1 MRRRRLLTPRGTGA
15 LIAALGCVIAAN
27 ILGARILLY
36 LGVLL
41 AALTLFAALAVR
53 LPRRSGTVTRQI
65 STDLLTVSETSR
77 VTVRFT
83 LRALRVPHGLWH
95 DVLPSAV
102 TGDSGGEYPADT
114 PQLSYLVTGVRRG
127 VWPLGPLLLRT
138 VDPFGLA
145 QREQA
150 FGDTRTITVVPEVFA
165 LTPLTSSPDA
175 VVVLDRSGS
184 GWTASADEI
193 DPTFEAA
200 VSLCASAALHLAAE
214 GYSVDVLDSA
224 GTLLGALRGH
234 EDDRDGLLVALAM
247 VTPRGERRDLV
258 ALVGGT
264 PPGPLV
270 YVTGRLDEEDAALLR
285 PAGAAA
291 PLLFSTDPLPG
302 AEETARQHG
311 WTVARLGTDVAE
323 AWDDA
328 LSARTGAVDRPR
340 PAAVPADT
348 RPRWHRDREEPA
360 GILPLGAL
368 AALAALT
375 ALWPFTSV
383 IEPGAWSFVVALVVV
398 AVIGVGMLVRHLLR
412 ERPATVVG
420 LVALL
425 AQLLVAVGLLTL
437 LLAGETA
444 VAGVVPT
451 SDTLTLFQALGA
463 AAVQEIVF
471 GSAPLEASP
480 GLAAAL
486 GAGFAI
492 VAILLDHLLA
502 HRAAVLATVLLGAVG
517 AVPMIVT
524 LGPPNVAWF
533 AVAAVVALLLFRV
546 TARRHPGSPRRASA
560 GVAVSVGAA
569 AIATTLLVAPLLP
582 VASSIAGTG
591 VGVTTTSIRVLRMSS
606 SWLPLPYPA
615 TDVQGLSAAWRV
627 SPENRTLFSR
637 RADAVGNDYTVTSV
651 RVTPTLEQIRAT
663 EAAPPRETDE
673 DEEVELPAIIP
684 ELAAEVTADEE
695 TDYDRLVALQNW
707 FRSQFEY
714 SLETP
719 VDEGFDGT
727 GADAVARFLEERS
740 GYCVHFAGSFALMA
754 ESLGMQVRIVVGYL
768 PGSRTDEK
776 RGDESIFSVSSDQ
789 LHSWPEV
796 LFPGIGWVP
805 FEPTASLGVPTAFRA
820 GATGGGSSSGPAA
833 PAPTT
838 APQTEETSGPE
849 VDRRDADAG
858 STDSGELRRLDP
870 TPVLLT
876 TLGVVISPRMRAAGL
891 VREAGA
897 DKTALGRL
905 VMAVERANYAR
916 ASAAADDLAV
926 PLRAVLVSLR
936 AHVAGGTRAEALLL
950 PRSLYAPRGSDSRL
964 LV

>member
-1 MRRRRLLTPRGTGA
+1 MFR
-15 LIAALGCVIAAN
+15 
-27 ILGARILLY
+27 
-36 LGVLL
+36 
-41 AALTLFAALAVR
+41 
-53 LPRRSGTVTRQI
+53 
-65 STDLLTVSETSR
+65 
-77 VTVRFT
+77 
-83 LRALRVPHGLWH
+83 
-95 DVLPSAV
+95 
-102 TGDSGGEYPADT
+102 
-114 PQLSYLVTGVRRG
+114 
-127 VWPLGPLLLRT
+127 
-138 VDPFGLA
+138 
-145 QREQA
+145 
-150 FGDTRTITVVPEVFA
+150 
-165 LTPLTSSPDA
+165 
-175 VVVLDRSGS
+175 
-184 GWTASADEI
+184 DE
-193 DPTFEAA
+193 
-200 VSLCASAALHLAAE
+200 
-214 GYSVDVLDSA
+214 
-224 GTLLGALRGH
+224 
-234 EDDRDGLLVALAM
+234 
-247 VTPRGERRDLV
+247 
-258 ALVGGT
+258 
-264 PPGPLV
+264 
-270 YVTGRLDEEDAALLR
+270 
-285 PAGAAA
+285 
-291 PLLFSTDPLPG
+291 
-302 AEETARQHG
+302 
-311 WTVARLGTDVAE
+311 
-323 AWDDA
+323 
-328 LSARTGAVDRPR
+328 RPR
-340 PAAVPADT
+340 PAAVPTGT

-360 GILPLGAL
+360 GILALGAL

-383 IEPGAWSFVVALVVV
+383 IAPGVWSFVVTLVVV
-398 AVIGVGMLVRHLLR
+398 AVIGAGMLVRHLLR
-412 ERPATVVG
+412 DRPATVVG

-437 LLAGETA
+437 LLAGDTA

-451 SDTLTLFQALGA
+451 SDTLTLFQALGS

-486 GAGFAI
+486 GAGFAL

-533 AVAAVVALLLFRV
+533 AIAAVVALLLFRV
-546 TARRHPGSPRRASA
+546 TARRHPESPRRASA

-569 AIATTLLVAPLLP
+569 AIATTLLVTPLLP

-591 VGVTTTSIRVLRMSS
+591 VGVTVDASLRLGDDLRQPSPVEVLTVATEADTAPYLRLTTLSRFDGRVWQPDRGDLQSQADGFGDAEWSEDVTAAEQTTSIRVLRMSS
-606 SWLPLPYPA
+606 SWLPVPYPA

-637 RADAVGNDYTVTSV
+637 RADAVGNDYTVTSL

-695 TDYDRLVALQNW
+695 TDYDRLVALQDW

-768 PGSRTDEK
+768 PGSPTDEK

-820 GATGGGSSSGPAA
+820 GTTGGGSSSGPAT

-876 TLGVVISPRMRAAGL
+876 TLGVVIVLLLPAVVRLLERRLRMRRAAHGDAAAAWAELRDTLIDLRIPVSDAESPRIRAAGL

-897 DKTALGRL
+897 DEAALGRL
-905 VMAVERANYAR
+905 VTAVERANYAR
-916 ASAAADDLAV
+916 TSAAADDLAV

>member
-1 MRRRRLLTPRGTGA
+1 MFR
-15 LIAALGCVIAAN
+15 
-27 ILGARILLY
+27 
-36 LGVLL
+36 
-41 AALTLFAALAVR
+41 
-53 LPRRSGTVTRQI
+53 
-65 STDLLTVSETSR
+65 
-77 VTVRFT
+77 
-83 LRALRVPHGLWH
+83 
-95 DVLPSAV
+95 
-102 TGDSGGEYPADT
+102 
-114 PQLSYLVTGVRRG
+114 
-127 VWPLGPLLLRT
+127 
-138 VDPFGLA
+138 
-145 QREQA
+145 
-150 FGDTRTITVVPEVFA
+150 
-165 LTPLTSSPDA
+165 
-175 VVVLDRSGS
+175 
-184 GWTASADEI
+184 DE
-193 DPTFEAA
+193 
-200 VSLCASAALHLAAE
+200 
-214 GYSVDVLDSA
+214 
-224 GTLLGALRGH
+224 
-234 EDDRDGLLVALAM
+234 
-247 VTPRGERRDLV
+247 
-258 ALVGGT
+258 
-264 PPGPLV
+264 
-270 YVTGRLDEEDAALLR
+270 
-285 PAGAAA
+285 
-291 PLLFSTDPLPG
+291 
-302 AEETARQHG
+302 
-311 WTVARLGTDVAE
+311 
-323 AWDDA
+323 
-328 LSARTGAVDRPR
+328 RPR
-340 PAAVPADT
+340 PAVVPTGT

-360 GILPLGAL
+360 GILALGAL

-383 IEPGAWSFVVALVVV
+383 IAPGVWSFVVTLVVV
-398 AVIGVGMLVRHLLR
+398 AVIGAGMLVRHLLR
-412 ERPATVVG
+412 DRPATVVG

-437 LLAGETA
+437 LLAGDTA

-451 SDTLTLFQALGA
+451 SDTLTLFQALGS

-486 GAGFAI
+486 GAGFAL

-533 AVAAVVALLLFRV
+533 AIAAVVALLLFRV
-546 TARRHPGSPRRASA
+546 TARRHPESPRRASA

-569 AIATTLLVAPLLP
+569 AIATTLLVTPLLP
-582 VASSIAGTG
+582 VAASIAGTG
-591 VGVTTTSIRVLRMSS
+591 VGVTVDASLRLGDDLRQPSPVEVLTVATEADTAPYLRLTTLSRFDGRVWQPDRGDLQSQADGFGDAEWSEDVTAAEQTTSIRVLRMSS
-606 SWLPLPYPA
+606 SWLPVPYPA

-637 RADAVGNDYTVTSV
+637 RADAVGNDYTVTSL

-695 TDYDRLVALQNW
+695 TDYDRLVALQDW

-768 PGSRTDEK
+768 PGSPTDEK

-820 GATGGGSSSGPAA
+820 GTTGGGSSSGPAT

-876 TLGVVISPRMRAAGL
+876 TLGVVIVLLLPAVVRLLERRLRMRRAAHGDAAAAWAELRDTLIDLRIPVSDAESPRIRAAGL

-897 DKTALGRL
+897 DEAALGRL
-905 VMAVERANYAR
+905 VTAVERANYAR
-916 ASAAADDLAV
+916 TSAAADDLAV

>member
-1 MRRRRLLTPRGTGA
+1 MFR
-15 LIAALGCVIAAN
+15 
-27 ILGARILLY
+27 
-36 LGVLL
+36 
-41 AALTLFAALAVR
+41 
-53 LPRRSGTVTRQI
+53 
-65 STDLLTVSETSR
+65 
-77 VTVRFT
+77 
-83 LRALRVPHGLWH
+83 
-95 DVLPSAV
+95 
-102 TGDSGGEYPADT
+102 
-114 PQLSYLVTGVRRG
+114 
-127 VWPLGPLLLRT
+127 
-138 VDPFGLA
+138 
-145 QREQA
+145 
-150 FGDTRTITVVPEVFA
+150 
-165 LTPLTSSPDA
+165 
-175 VVVLDRSGS
+175 
-184 GWTASADEI
+184 DE
-193 DPTFEAA
+193 
-200 VSLCASAALHLAAE
+200 
-214 GYSVDVLDSA
+214 
-224 GTLLGALRGH
+224 
-234 EDDRDGLLVALAM
+234 
-247 VTPRGERRDLV
+247 
-258 ALVGGT
+258 
-264 PPGPLV
+264 
-270 YVTGRLDEEDAALLR
+270 
-285 PAGAAA
+285 
-291 PLLFSTDPLPG
+291 
-302 AEETARQHG
+302 
-311 WTVARLGTDVAE
+311 
-323 AWDDA
+323 
-328 LSARTGAVDRPR
+328 RPR
-340 PAAVPADT
+340 PAAVPTGT

-360 GILPLGAL
+360 GILALGGL

-383 IEPGAWSFVVALVVV
+383 IAPGVWSFVVTLVVV
-398 AVIGVGMLVRHLLR
+398 AVIGAGMLVRHLLR
-412 ERPATVVG
+412 DRPATVVG

-437 LLAGETA
+437 LLAGDTA

-451 SDTLTLFQALGA
+451 SDTLTLFQALGS

-486 GAGFAI
+486 GAGFAL

-533 AVAAVVALLLFRV
+533 AIAAVVALLLFRV
-546 TARRHPGSPRRASA
+546 TARRHPESPRRASA

-569 AIATTLLVAPLLP
+569 AIATTLLVTPLLP

-591 VGVTTTSIRVLRMSS
+591 VGVTVDASLRLGDDLRQPSPVEVLTVATEADTAPYLRLTTLSRFDGRVWQPDRGDLQSQADGFGDAEWSEDVTAAEQTTSIRVLRMSS
-606 SWLPLPYPA
+606 SWLPVPYPA

-637 RADAVGNDYTVTSV
+637 RADAVGNDYTVTSL

-663 EAAPPRETDE
+663 EAAPPRETDQ

-695 TDYDRLVALQNW
+695 TDYDRLVALQDW

-768 PGSRTDEK
+768 PGSPTDEK

-820 GATGGGSSSGPAA
+820 GTTGGGSSSGPAT

-876 TLGVVISPRMRAAGL
+876 TLGVVIVLLLPAVVRLLERRLRMRRAAHGDAAAAWAELRDTLIDLRIPVSDAESPRIRAAGL

-897 DKTALGRL
+897 DEAALGRL
-905 VMAVERANYAR
+905 VTAVERANYAR
-916 ASAAADDLAV
+916 TSAAADDLAL
-926 PLRAVLVSLR
+926 PLQAVLVSLR

-964 LV
+964 LA

>member
-1 MRRRRLLTPRGTGA
+1 MT
-15 LIAALGCVIAAN
+15 
-27 ILGARILLY
+27 
-36 LGVLL
+36 
-41 AALTLFAALAVR
+41 
-53 LPRRSGTVTRQI
+53 RS
-65 STDLLTVSETSR
+65 
-77 VTVRFT
+77 
-83 LRALRVPHGLWH
+83 
-95 DVLPSAV
+95 
-102 TGDSGGEYPADT
+102 
-114 PQLSYLVTGVRRG
+114 
-127 VWPLGPLLLRT
+127 
-138 VDPFGLA
+138 
-145 QREQA
+145 
-150 FGDTRTITVVPEVFA
+150 
-165 LTPLTSSPDA
+165 
-175 VVVLDRSGS
+175 
-184 GWTASADEI
+184 
-193 DPTFEAA
+193 
-200 VSLCASAALHLAAE
+200 
-214 GYSVDVLDSA
+214 
-224 GTLLGALRGH
+224 LRGR
-234 EDDRDGLLVALAM
+234 EPSMFR
-247 VTPRGERRDLV
+247 
-258 ALVGGT
+258 
-264 PPGPLV
+264 
-270 YVTGRLDEEDAALLR
+270 
-285 PAGAAA
+285 
-291 PLLFSTDPLPG
+291 
-302 AEETARQHG
+302 AE
-311 WTVARLGTDVAE
+311 
-323 AWDDA
+323 
-328 LSARTGAVDRPR
+328 RPR

-591 VGVTTTSIRVLRMSS
+591 VGVTVDASLRLGDDLRQPSPVEVLTVATEADAAPYLRLTTLSRFDGRVWQPDRGDLQSQVDGFGDPEWSADVTAAEQTTSIRVLRMSS

-876 TLGVVISPRMRAAGL
+876 TLGVVIVLLLPAVVRLLERRLRMRRAARGDAAAAWAELRDTLIDLRIPVSDAESPRMRAAGL

>member
-1 MRRRRLLTPRGTGA
+1 MFR
-15 LIAALGCVIAAN
+15 
-27 ILGARILLY
+27 
-36 LGVLL
+36 
-41 AALTLFAALAVR
+41 
-53 LPRRSGTVTRQI
+53 
-65 STDLLTVSETSR
+65 
-77 VTVRFT
+77 
-83 LRALRVPHGLWH
+83 
-95 DVLPSAV
+95 
-102 TGDSGGEYPADT
+102 
-114 PQLSYLVTGVRRG
+114 
-127 VWPLGPLLLRT
+127 
-138 VDPFGLA
+138 
-145 QREQA
+145 
-150 FGDTRTITVVPEVFA
+150 
-165 LTPLTSSPDA
+165 
-175 VVVLDRSGS
+175 
-184 GWTASADEI
+184 DE
-193 DPTFEAA
+193 
-200 VSLCASAALHLAAE
+200 
-214 GYSVDVLDSA
+214 
-224 GTLLGALRGH
+224 
-234 EDDRDGLLVALAM
+234 
-247 VTPRGERRDLV
+247 
-258 ALVGGT
+258 
-264 PPGPLV
+264 
-270 YVTGRLDEEDAALLR
+270 
-285 PAGAAA
+285 
-291 PLLFSTDPLPG
+291 
-302 AEETARQHG
+302 
-311 WTVARLGTDVAE
+311 
-323 AWDDA
+323 
-328 LSARTGAVDRPR
+328 RPR
-340 PAAVPADT
+340 PAAVPTGT

-375 ALWPFTSV
+375 ALWPFTAV
-383 IEPGAWSFVVALVVV
+383 IAPGVWSFVVTLVVV
-398 AVIGVGMLVRHLLR
+398 AVIGAGMLVRHLLR
-412 ERPATVVG
+412 DRPATVVG
-420 LVALL
+420 LAVLL

-437 LLAGETA
+437 LLAGDTA

-451 SDTLTLFQALGA
+451 SDTLTLFQALGS

-486 GAGFAI
+486 GAGFAL

-533 AVAAVVALLLFRV
+533 AIAAVVALLLFRV
-546 TARRHPGSPRRASA
+546 TARRHPESPRRASA
-560 GVAVSVGAA
+560 GVAVPVGAA
-569 AIATTLLVAPLLP
+569 AIATTLLVTPLLP

-591 VGVTTTSIRVLRMSS
+591 VGVTVDASLRLGDDLRQPSPVEVLTVATEADTAPYLRLTTLSRFDGRVWQPDRGDLQSQADGFGDAEWSEDVTAAEQTTSIRVLRMSS
-606 SWLPLPYPA
+606 SWLPVPYPA

-637 RADAVGNDYTVTSV
+637 RADAVGNDYTVTSL

-663 EAAPPRETDE
+663 EAAPPRETDQ

-695 TDYDRLVALQNW
+695 TDYDRLVALQDW

-768 PGSRTDEK
+768 PGSPTDEK

-820 GATGGGSSSGPAA
+820 GTTGAGSSSGPAT

-876 TLGVVISPRMRAAGL
+876 TLGVVIVLLLPAVVRLLERRLRMRRAAHGDAAAAWAELRDTLIDLRIPVSDAESPRIRAAGL

-897 DKTALGRL
+897 DEAALGRL
-905 VMAVERANYAR
+905 VTAVERANYAR
-916 ASAAADDLAV
+916 TSAAADDLAV

>member
-1 MRRRRLLTPRGTGA
+1 M
-15 LIAALGCVIAAN
+15 
-27 ILGARILLY
+27 
-36 LGVLL
+36 
-41 AALTLFAALAVR
+41 F
-53 LPRRSGTVTRQI
+53 
-65 STDLLTVSETSR
+65 
-77 VTVRFT
+77 
-83 LRALRVPHGLWH
+83 RA
-95 DVLPSAV
+95 
-102 TGDSGGEYPADT
+102 E
-114 PQLSYLVTGVRRG
+114 
-127 VWPLGPLLLRT
+127 
-138 VDPFGLA
+138 
-145 QREQA
+145 
-150 FGDTRTITVVPEVFA
+150 
-165 LTPLTSSPDA
+165 
-175 VVVLDRSGS
+175 
-184 GWTASADEI
+184 
-193 DPTFEAA
+193 
-200 VSLCASAALHLAAE
+200 
-214 GYSVDVLDSA
+214 
-224 GTLLGALRGH
+224 
-234 EDDRDGLLVALAM
+234 
-247 VTPRGERRDLV
+247 
-258 ALVGGT
+258 
-264 PPGPLV
+264 
-270 YVTGRLDEEDAALLR
+270 
-285 PAGAAA
+285 
-291 PLLFSTDPLPG
+291 
-302 AEETARQHG
+302 
-311 WTVARLGTDVAE
+311 
-323 AWDDA
+323 
-328 LSARTGAVDRPR
+328 RPR

-591 VGVTTTSIRVLRMSS
+591 VGVTVDASLRLGDDLRQPSPVEVLTVATEADAAPYLRLTTLSRFDGRVWQPDRGDLQSQVDGFGDPEWSADVTAAEQTTSIRVLRMSS

-707 FRSQFEY
+707 FRSQFQY

-876 TLGVVISPRMRAAGL
+876 TLGVVIVLLLPAVVRLLERRLRMRRAARGDAAAAWAELRDTLIDLRIPVSDAESPRMRAAGL

>member
-1 MRRRRLLTPRGTGA
+1 M
-15 LIAALGCVIAAN
+15 
-27 ILGARILLY
+27 
-36 LGVLL
+36 
-41 AALTLFAALAVR
+41 F
-53 LPRRSGTVTRQI
+53 
-65 STDLLTVSETSR
+65 
-77 VTVRFT
+77 
-83 LRALRVPHGLWH
+83 RA
-95 DVLPSAV
+95 
-102 TGDSGGEYPADT
+102 E
-114 PQLSYLVTGVRRG
+114 
-127 VWPLGPLLLRT
+127 
-138 VDPFGLA
+138 
-145 QREQA
+145 
-150 FGDTRTITVVPEVFA
+150 
-165 LTPLTSSPDA
+165 
-175 VVVLDRSGS
+175 
-184 GWTASADEI
+184 
-193 DPTFEAA
+193 
-200 VSLCASAALHLAAE
+200 
-214 GYSVDVLDSA
+214 
-224 GTLLGALRGH
+224 
-234 EDDRDGLLVALAM
+234 
-247 VTPRGERRDLV
+247 
-258 ALVGGT
+258 
-264 PPGPLV
+264 
-270 YVTGRLDEEDAALLR
+270 
-285 PAGAAA
+285 
-291 PLLFSTDPLPG
+291 
-302 AEETARQHG
+302 
-311 WTVARLGTDVAE
+311 
-323 AWDDA
+323 
-328 LSARTGAVDRPR
+328 RPR

-348 RPRWHRDREEPA
+348 RPRWHRDREEPP

-368 AALAALT
+368 AGLAALT
-375 ALWPFTSV
+375 ALWPFTAV
-383 IEPGAWSFVVALVVV
+383 IEPGVWSFVVTLVVV
-398 AVIGVGMLVRHLLR
+398 AVIGAGMLVRHLLR
-412 ERPATVVG
+412 ARPATVVG

-437 LLAGETA
+437 LLAGDTA
-444 VAGVVPT
+444 IAGVVPT
-451 SDTLTLFQALGA
+451 SDTLTLFQALA
-463 AAVQEIVF
+463 SAAVQEIVF

-533 AVAAVVALLLFRV
+533 AIAAVVALLLFRV
-546 TARRHPGSPRRASA
+546 TARRHPESPRRASA
-560 GVAVSVGAA
+560 GVAVAVGAA
-569 AIATTLLVAPLLP
+569 AIATTLVVTPLLP
-582 VASSIAGTG
+582 VSSSIAGTG
-591 VGVTTTSIRVLRMSS
+591 VGVTVDASLRLGDDLRQPSPVEVLTVATEADAAPYLRLTTLSRFDGRVWQPDRGDLQSQVDGFGDPEWSEDVTAAEQTTSIRVLRMSS
-606 SWLPLPYPA
+606 SWLPVPYPA

-637 RADAVGNDYTVTSV
+637 RADAVGNDYTVTSL

-663 EAAPPRETDE
+663 EAAPPLE
-673 DEEVELPAIIP
+673 DTADDDVELPAIIP

-768 PGSRTDEK
+768 PGSPTDEK

-820 GATGGGSSSGPAA
+820 GATGGGSSSGPAT

-876 TLGVVISPRMRAAGL
+876 GLGVVIVLLLPALVRFVERRLRMRRAARGDAAAAWAELRDTLIDLRIPVSDAESPRMRAAGL
-891 VREAGA
+891 VRLAGA
-897 DKTALGRL
+897 DEVALGRL
-905 VMAVERANYAR
+905 VAAVERANYAR
-916 ASAAADDLAV
+916 AGAAADDLAV

-936 AHVAGGTRAEALLL
+936 AHVAGGARAGALLL

>member
-1 MRRRRLLTPRGTGA
+1 M
-15 LIAALGCVIAAN
+15 
-27 ILGARILLY
+27 
-36 LGVLL
+36 
-41 AALTLFAALAVR
+41 F
-53 LPRRSGTVTRQI
+53 
-65 STDLLTVSETSR
+65 
-77 VTVRFT
+77 
-83 LRALRVPHGLWH
+83 RA
-95 DVLPSAV
+95 
-102 TGDSGGEYPADT
+102 E
-114 PQLSYLVTGVRRG
+114 
-127 VWPLGPLLLRT
+127 
-138 VDPFGLA
+138 
-145 QREQA
+145 
-150 FGDTRTITVVPEVFA
+150 
-165 LTPLTSSPDA
+165 
-175 VVVLDRSGS
+175 
-184 GWTASADEI
+184 
-193 DPTFEAA
+193 
-200 VSLCASAALHLAAE
+200 
-214 GYSVDVLDSA
+214 
-224 GTLLGALRGH
+224 
-234 EDDRDGLLVALAM
+234 
-247 VTPRGERRDLV
+247 
-258 ALVGGT
+258 
-264 PPGPLV
+264 
-270 YVTGRLDEEDAALLR
+270 
-285 PAGAAA
+285 
-291 PLLFSTDPLPG
+291 
-302 AEETARQHG
+302 
-311 WTVARLGTDVAE
+311 
-323 AWDDA
+323 
-328 LSARTGAVDRPR
+328 RPR

-412 ERPATVVG
+412 EPPATVVG

-486 GAGFAI
+486 GAGFAL

-533 AVAAVVALLLFRV
+533 AIAAVVALLLFRV

-591 VGVTTTSIRVLRMSS
+591 VGVTVDASLRLGDDLRQPSPVEVLTVATEADAAPYLRLTTLSRFDGRVWQPDRGDLQSQVDGFGDPEWSADVTAAEQTTSIRVLRMSS

-876 TLGVVISPRMRAAGL
+876 TLGVVIVLLLPAVARLLERRLRMRRAARGDAAAAWAELRDTLIDLRIPVSDAESPRMRAAGL

-897 DKTALGRL
+897 DETALGRL
-905 VMAVERANYAR
+905 VVAVEHANYAR

>member
-1 MRRRRLLTPRGTGA
+1 MFR
-15 LIAALGCVIAAN
+15 
-27 ILGARILLY
+27 
-36 LGVLL
+36 
-41 AALTLFAALAVR
+41 
-53 LPRRSGTVTRQI
+53 
-65 STDLLTVSETSR
+65 
-77 VTVRFT
+77 
-83 LRALRVPHGLWH
+83 
-95 DVLPSAV
+95 
-102 TGDSGGEYPADT
+102 
-114 PQLSYLVTGVRRG
+114 
-127 VWPLGPLLLRT
+127 
-138 VDPFGLA
+138 
-145 QREQA
+145 
-150 FGDTRTITVVPEVFA
+150 
-165 LTPLTSSPDA
+165 
-175 VVVLDRSGS
+175 
-184 GWTASADEI
+184 DE
-193 DPTFEAA
+193 
-200 VSLCASAALHLAAE
+200 
-214 GYSVDVLDSA
+214 
-224 GTLLGALRGH
+224 
-234 EDDRDGLLVALAM
+234 
-247 VTPRGERRDLV
+247 
-258 ALVGGT
+258 
-264 PPGPLV
+264 
-270 YVTGRLDEEDAALLR
+270 
-285 PAGAAA
+285 
-291 PLLFSTDPLPG
+291 
-302 AEETARQHG
+302 
-311 WTVARLGTDVAE
+311 
-323 AWDDA
+323 
-328 LSARTGAVDRPR
+328 RPR
-340 PAAVPADT
+340 PAVVPTGT

-360 GILPLGAL
+360 GILALGAL

-383 IEPGAWSFVVALVVV
+383 IAPGVWSFVVTLVVV
-398 AVIGVGMLVRHLLR
+398 VVIGAGMLVRHLLR
-412 ERPATVVG
+412 DRPATVVG

-437 LLAGETA
+437 LLAGDTA

-451 SDTLTLFQALGA
+451 SDTLTLFQALGS

-486 GAGFAI
+486 GAGFAL

-533 AVAAVVALLLFRV
+533 AIAAVVALLLFRV
-546 TARRHPGSPRRASA
+546 TARRHPETPRRASA

-569 AIATTLLVAPLLP
+569 AIATTLLVTPLLP

-591 VGVTTTSIRVLRMSS
+591 VGVTVDASLRLGDDLRQPSPVEVLTVATEADTAPYLRLTTLSRFDGRVWQPDRGDLQSQADGFGDAEWSEDVTAAEQTTSIRVLRMSS
-606 SWLPLPYPA
+606 SWLPVPYPA

-637 RADAVGNDYTVTSV
+637 RADAVGNDYTVTSL

-663 EAAPPRETDE
+663 EAAPPRETDQ

-695 TDYDRLVALQNW
+695 TDYDRLVALQDW

-768 PGSRTDEK
+768 PGSPTDEK

-820 GATGGGSSSGPAA
+820 GTTGAGSSSGPAT

-876 TLGVVISPRMRAAGL
+876 TLGVVIVLLLPAVVRLLERRLRMRRAAHGDAAAAWAELRDTLIDLRIPVSDAESPRIRAAGL

-897 DKTALGRL
+897 DEAALGRL
-905 VMAVERANYAR
+905 VTAVERANYAR
-916 ASAAADDLAV
+916 TSAAADDLAV

>member
-1 MRRRRLLTPRGTGA
+1 MT
-15 LIAALGCVIAAN
+15 
-27 ILGARILLY
+27 
-36 LGVLL
+36 
-41 AALTLFAALAVR
+41 
-53 LPRRSGTVTRQI
+53 RS
-65 STDLLTVSETSR
+65 
-77 VTVRFT
+77 
-83 LRALRVPHGLWH
+83 
-95 DVLPSAV
+95 
-102 TGDSGGEYPADT
+102 
-114 PQLSYLVTGVRRG
+114 
-127 VWPLGPLLLRT
+127 
-138 VDPFGLA
+138 
-145 QREQA
+145 
-150 FGDTRTITVVPEVFA
+150 
-165 LTPLTSSPDA
+165 
-175 VVVLDRSGS
+175 
-184 GWTASADEI
+184 
-193 DPTFEAA
+193 
-200 VSLCASAALHLAAE
+200 
-214 GYSVDVLDSA
+214 
-224 GTLLGALRGH
+224 LRGR
-234 EDDRDGLLVALAM
+234 EPSMFR
-247 VTPRGERRDLV
+247 
-258 ALVGGT
+258 
-264 PPGPLV
+264 
-270 YVTGRLDEEDAALLR
+270 
-285 PAGAAA
+285 
-291 PLLFSTDPLPG
+291 
-302 AEETARQHG
+302 AE
-311 WTVARLGTDVAE
+311 
-323 AWDDA
+323 
-328 LSARTGAVDRPR
+328 RPR

-591 VGVTTTSIRVLRMSS
+591 VGVTVDASLRLGDDLRQPSPVEVLTVATEADAAPYLRLTTLSRFDGRVWQPDRGDLQSQVDGFGDPEWSADVTAAEQTTSIRVLRMSS

-707 FRSQFEY
+707 FRSQFQY

-876 TLGVVISPRMRAAGL
+876 TLGVVIVLLLPAVVRLLERRLRMRRAARGDAAAAWAELRDTLIDLRIPVSDAESPRMRAAGL

>member
-1 MRRRRLLTPRGTGA
+1 MFR
-15 LIAALGCVIAAN
+15 
-27 ILGARILLY
+27 
-36 LGVLL
+36 
-41 AALTLFAALAVR
+41 
-53 LPRRSGTVTRQI
+53 
-65 STDLLTVSETSR
+65 
-77 VTVRFT
+77 
-83 LRALRVPHGLWH
+83 
-95 DVLPSAV
+95 
-102 TGDSGGEYPADT
+102 
-114 PQLSYLVTGVRRG
+114 
-127 VWPLGPLLLRT
+127 
-138 VDPFGLA
+138 
-145 QREQA
+145 
-150 FGDTRTITVVPEVFA
+150 
-165 LTPLTSSPDA
+165 
-175 VVVLDRSGS
+175 
-184 GWTASADEI
+184 DE
-193 DPTFEAA
+193 
-200 VSLCASAALHLAAE
+200 
-214 GYSVDVLDSA
+214 
-224 GTLLGALRGH
+224 
-234 EDDRDGLLVALAM
+234 
-247 VTPRGERRDLV
+247 
-258 ALVGGT
+258 
-264 PPGPLV
+264 
-270 YVTGRLDEEDAALLR
+270 
-285 PAGAAA
+285 
-291 PLLFSTDPLPG
+291 
-302 AEETARQHG
+302 
-311 WTVARLGTDVAE
+311 
-323 AWDDA
+323 
-328 LSARTGAVDRPR
+328 RPR
-340 PAAVPADT
+340 PAAVPTGT

-360 GILPLGAL
+360 GILALGAL

-383 IEPGAWSFVVALVVV
+383 IAPGVWSFVVTLVVV
-398 AVIGVGMLVRHLLR
+398 AVIGAGMLVRHLLR
-412 ERPATVVG
+412 DRPATVVG

-437 LLAGETA
+437 LLAGDTA

-451 SDTLTLFQALGA
+451 SDTLTLFQALGS

-486 GAGFAI
+486 GAGFAL
-492 VAILLDHLLA
+492 VAILLDHLLT

-533 AVAAVVALLLFRV
+533 AIAAVVALLLFRV
-546 TARRHPGSPRRASA
+546 TARRHPESPRRASA

-569 AIATTLLVAPLLP
+569 AIATTLLVTPLLP
-582 VASSIAGTG
+582 VASNIAGTG
-591 VGVTTTSIRVLRMSS
+591 VGVTVDASLRLGDDLRQPSPVEVLTVATEADTAPYLRLTTLSRFDGRVWQPDRGDLQSQADGFGDAEWSEDVTAAEQTTSIRVLRMSS
-606 SWLPLPYPA
+606 SWLPVPYPA

-637 RADAVGNDYTVTSV
+637 RADAVGNDYTVTSL

-663 EAAPPRETDE
+663 EAAPPRETDQ

-695 TDYDRLVALQNW
+695 TDYDRLVALQDW

-768 PGSRTDEK
+768 PGSPTDEK

-820 GATGGGSSSGPAA
+820 GTTGAGSSSGPAT

-876 TLGVVISPRMRAAGL
+876 TLGVVIVLLLPAVVRLLERRLRMRRAAHGDAAAAWAELRDTLIDLRIPVSDAESPRIRAAGL

-897 DKTALGRL
+897 DEAALGRL
-905 VMAVERANYAR
+905 VTAVERANYAR
-916 ASAAADDLAV
+916 TSAAADDLAV
-926 PLRAVLVSLR
+926 PLRVVLVSLR

-964 LV
+964 LA